1 MVVPALTLFTD
12 VSHYQALG
20 TSLCAMALPAISGT
34 MTHYRKGNVAMR
46 VAPALAAGAFC
57 GGYLGGKLGLKT
69 NENALRW
76 GFSGLMVTLGVRT
89 LVK

>member
-1 MVVPALTLFTD
+1 
-12 VSHYQALG
+12 
-20 TSLCAMALPAISGT
+20 MALPAISGT
-34 MTHYRKGNVAMR
+34 ITHYQKGNVALR

-57 GGYLGGKLGLKT
+57 GAYFGGHLGLQT

-89 LVK
+89 LIK